1 MKRSFKLEELD
12 CADCASKMERDI
24 NKIDGVNK
32 ATINFMTSKITLDAA
47 DEAFDAVLDEAQR
60 ICAGYEPDC
69 VIVR

>member
-60 ICAGYEPDC
+60 ICAGYESDC

>member
-60 ICAGYEPDC
+60 ICTGYESDC